1 MDLLDEWLAEQQ
13 ARHDAP
19 GEKREVYQ
27 KPRCAV
33 CAGSPSVVIEKG
45 EERRGIH
52 QEQLWFKYGGVIQTD
67 ILHTTGGGMT
77 VVAQAQRLTD
87 SKSGIVVDL
96 HYCFDEERLVFQARG
111 GIPQTDDE
119 KARLESLLRYTFRLQ
134 ETRGRKAGQADTTPR
149 RRRRTTSAD
158 DHKAKILA
166 AISELREE
174 PIYRKDVARVIG
186 VREATL
192 RDWIKE
198 IAKELGEEWDDLIS
212 EALPRLE

>member
-13 ARHDAP
+13 TRSETHEEKHD
-19 GEKREVYQ
+19 VYQ

-33 CAGSPSVVIEKG
+33 CAGRAPDATEAM
-45 EERRGIH
+45 EEYQGI
-52 QEQLWFKYGGVIQTD
+52 QEEELWFRYAPAVQTEFRR
-67 ILHTTGGGMT
+67 
-77 VVAQAQRLTD
+77 VAGAIPQAHRLTD
-87 SKSGIVVDL
+87 SKSGIVIEL
-96 HYCFDEERLVFQARG
+96 HHCFDEERLVFQVRG
-111 GIPQTDDE
+111 GMPQTESE
-119 KARLESLLRYTFRLQ
+119 KVHLESLLRYAFRLR
-134 ETRGRKAGQADTTPR
+134 ETRGRKAGQIDTTPR

-166 AISELREE
+166 AISELRKE

-186 VREATL
+186 IREATL

-198 IAKELGEEWDDLIS
+198 IGEEWDALIS